1 MCIRDSYLG
10 TEALVKAYRRF
21 PESVKAQ
28 FITLYPSLHERYL
41 NDELAIYMAGVPA
54 AQEFRRAKTSE
65 NKKQKNTV
73 QRLTNANLLLS
84 LRNSKTRKANRN

>member
-1 MCIRDSYLG
+1 
-10 TEALVKAYRRF
+10 
-21 PESVKAQ
+21 
-28 FITLYPSLHERYL
+28 
-41 NDELAIYMAGVPA
+41 MAGVPA